1 MAFGVSVPIIYF
13 FLFIPVIM
21 LVLIFPISIGGLG
34 VREGTF
40 IAFFSLVGM
49 SVNDAVIIT
58 FTSTFID
65 TLNTLFGGVAYLFF
79 NSSETKRVPI
89 RNLND

>member
-1 MAFGVSVPIIYF
+1 
-13 FLFIPVIM
+13 M

-49 SVNDAVIIT
+49 SINDAVIIT

-65 TLNTLFGGVAYLFF
+65 TFNTLSGGIAYLFF
-79 NSSETKRVPI
+79 NPSEAKGIPFRKRI
-89 RNLND
+89 DSKI